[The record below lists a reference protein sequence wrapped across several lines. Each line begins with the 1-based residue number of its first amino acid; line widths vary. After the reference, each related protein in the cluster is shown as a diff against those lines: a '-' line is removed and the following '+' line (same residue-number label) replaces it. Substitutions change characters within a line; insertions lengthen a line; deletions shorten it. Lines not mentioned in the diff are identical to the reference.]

1 MIEHVGYKNYAGL
14 MDVVHQMMKPD
25 GLFLLHTIGNCEKT
39 TVVDPWIEKYIFMN
53 SMVPAM
59 SQLADAAEGKFVV
72 EDWENY
78 GHHYST
84 TLQAWH
90 DRFNANWDRI
100 RSLKTARPFD
110 ERFRRM
116 WNYYLMSCKAAFDV
130 ELLHLWQLVMTR
142 RDSGRGVYRRVM
154 RGSPAEGQPTA
165 SQPAPKK
172 ALDAA

>member
-1 MIEHVGYKNYAGL
+1 MVAAAANGMGL
-14 MDVVHQMMKPD
+14 
-25 GLFLLHTIGNCEKT
+25 
-39 TVVDPWIEKYIFMN
+39 N
-53 SMVPAM
+53 SLV
-59 SQLADAAEGKFVV
+59 EGAVQYV
-72 EDWENY
+72 AN
-78 GHHYST
+78 ST
-84 TLQAWH
+84 TLQAWY

-142 RDSGRGVYRRVM
+142 RHSGRGVYRRAM